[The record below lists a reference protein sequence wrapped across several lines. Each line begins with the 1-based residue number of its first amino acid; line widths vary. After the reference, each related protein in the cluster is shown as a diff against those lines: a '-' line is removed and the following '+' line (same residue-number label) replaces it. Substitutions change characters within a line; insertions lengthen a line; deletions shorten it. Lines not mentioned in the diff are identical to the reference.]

1 MVGESMRMRAMYR
14 QMEKLASSDIRTFIQ
29 GENGTGK
36 GLIAQALHRSGPRCR
51 QPFVTLDCSTIA
63 EGLIESQLFGHVR
76 GAFTGAMASRGGV
89 FADAHRGTLFIDEV
103 TELRPHLQAKLLRVI
118 ESGEFTALGQNRSQ
132 RVDVRIITATNQ
144 DLPRAVAAGRFRADL
159 YFRIAVACV
168 ELPPLRE
175 RREDVPLLAKHF
187 LDACLAKC
195 RPQRV
200 RRLTGRAM
208 AALSRYS
215 WPGNVRQLENWI
227 ENAVILAEDELI
239 DLEHFPAL
247 GLAPPGPCTSSGV
260 SLPQGLTLFELER
273 RYIAATLGRMGGNR
287 TRTAKTLGIS
297 LRGLQYR
304 LRDYDTNG
312 HPASESEGSTARHAS
327 PRW

>member
-1 MVGESMRMRAMYR
+1 MVGESARMRAMYR
-14 QMEKLASSDIRTFIQ
+14 QVEKLASSDIRTFIQ

-36 GLIAQALHRSGPRCR
+36 GLIAQALHRSGLRCAG
-51 QPFVTLDCSTIA
+51 PFVTLDCSTIA

-76 GAFTGAMASRGGV
+76 GAFTGALATRGGV

-103 TELRPHLQAKLLRVI
+103 TELRPHLQARLLRVI
-118 ESGEFTALGQNRSQ
+118 ESGEFTMVGQNQAR

-144 DLPRAVAAGRFRADL
+144 DLAGAVAAGRFRADL

-175 RREDVPLLAKHF
+175 RRDDVPLLARHF
-187 LDACLAKC
+187 LEACLTKY
-195 RPQRV
+195 RPDRV
-200 RRLTGRAM
+200 RGLTGRAVE
-208 AALSRYS
+208 ALSRYS

-247 GLAPPGPCTSSGV
+247 GLGSPPAPSMPQAAA
-260 SLPQGLTLFELER
+260 LPTGLTLFELER
-273 RYIAATLGRMGGNR
+273 RYVTETLERGGGNR
-287 TRTAKTLGIS
+287 TQTAKVLGIS

-304 LRDYDTNG
+304 LRRYDTNG
-312 HPASESEGSTARHAS
+312 HHASASEGSTVGA
-327 PRW
+327 